1 MSSIHAQSSP
11 GRWGRM
17 RRVVDP
23 IAYPAVIFSIM
34 LIALG
39 ISSGPEFSGAF
50 NVSNILLQITPL
62 MMIAIGQTFSVA
74 TGGLDLS
81 VGSTASLS
89 AVVTATLMQPLGPA
103 LACVAGLL
111 AGLVIGLINGL
122 AVASGFEAFLTTL
135 ATLSVAQGAALFI
148 RPTPGGQVPPEFGVI
163 AGFWNN
169 LPVALPIVLLVAAA
183 AAFYLR
189 RTRTGSDI
197 LSIGGNR
204 EVSRLAGI
212 DVKRAYLTAYLIC
225 AGFAAL
231 AGIYLVARTQTGDPT
246 IGGRFALD
254 SLAAVV
260 VGGSLLS
267 GGRVTIVGTA
277 FGALSLGLVSNVMNL
292 WGVPTFYQ
300 NVAKGLILIAA
311 ILLPSLIR
319 GATGRA
325 RRQADAKQAL
335 TVASR

>member
-1 MSSIHAQSSP
+1 MTDTAARPRSVRARSLKTA
-11 GRWGRM
+11 
-17 RRVVDP
+17 VDP
-23 IAYPAVIFSIM
+23 IAYPAVVFSVV
-34 LIALG
+34 LIVLG
-39 ISSGPEFSGAF
+39 IASGPAFSGAF

-62 MMIAIGQTFSVA
+62 LMIAVGQTFAVA

-103 LACVAGLL
+103 LACL
-111 AGLVIGLINGL
+111 AGLGAGLAVGLVNGL

-148 RPTPGGQVPPEFGVI
+148 RPTPGGEIPPEFGVI

-183 AAFYLR
+183 ASFCLR

-197 LSIGGNR
+197 LSVGGNR
-204 EVSRLAGI
+204 MVSRLAGI
-212 DVKRAYLTAYLIC
+212 NVKRAYLTAYLIS
-225 AGFAAL
+225 AGLAAL

-267 GGRVTIVGTA
+267 GGRVTIVGTV

-300 NVAKGLILIAA
+300 NVAKGSILIAA
-311 ILLPSLIR
+311 ILLPTLIS
-319 GATGRA
+319 GATSRA
-325 RRQADAKQAL
+325 RRQASAKQAMS
-335 TVASR
+335 AIR

>member
-1 MSSIHAQSSP
+1 MTGSATRPRQ
-11 GRWGRM
+11 GRARSL
-17 RRVVDP
+17 RTAVDP
-23 IAYPAVIFSIM
+23 IAYPAVVFSVL
-34 LIALG
+34 LIVLG
-39 ISSGPEFSGAF
+39 IASGPAFSGAF
-50 NVSNILLQITPL
+50 NVSNILLQVTPL
-62 MMIAIGQTFSVA
+62 LMIAVGQTFAVA

-103 LACVAGLL
+103 LACL
-111 AGLVIGLINGL
+111 AGLGAGLAVGLVNGL

-148 RPTPGGQVPPEFGVI
+148 RPTPGGEVPPEFGVI

-169 LPVALPIVLLVAAA
+169 LPIALPLVLLVAAA
-183 AAFYLR
+183 ASFYLR

-197 LSIGGNR
+197 LSVGGNR
-204 EVSRLAGI
+204 TVSRLAGI
-212 DVKRAYLTAYLIC
+212 NVKRAYLTAYLIS
-225 AGFAAL
+225 AGLAAL
-231 AGIYLVARTQTGDPT
+231 AGIYLVARTQTGDPI

-267 GGRVTIVGTA
+267 GGRVTIVGTV

-300 NVAKGLILIAA
+300 NVAKGSILIAA
-311 ILLPSLIR
+311 ILLPTLIS

-325 RRQADAKQAL
+325 RRQASAKQAMS
-335 TVASR
+335 AAR